1 MQQWHEGYW
10 GNQPLSDVIEGL
22 FRRRDFQASIIN
34 LGLRPRALVGELTVV
49 VLLNGSA
56 VKLPSKYLTFI
67 PLSSCSSQLRSEKLV
82 FAWVLVD
89 AES

>member
-1 MQQWHEGYW
+1 MVLPSEMQQWHEGYW

-34 LGLRPRALVGELTVV
+34 PRLRPRALMGELTV

-56 VKLPSKYLTFI
+56 VKLPSKYLH
-67 PLSSCSSQLRSEKLV
+67 LYS
-82 FAWVLVD
+82 
-89 AES
+89 